1 MKALRDQLKA
11 KDAELAAKKTE
22 IDGWKQRAGT
32 NNKEIALLRDA
43 LKATRQ
49 QAAKGGNAS

>member
-49 QAAKGGNAS
+49 QAARGGNAS